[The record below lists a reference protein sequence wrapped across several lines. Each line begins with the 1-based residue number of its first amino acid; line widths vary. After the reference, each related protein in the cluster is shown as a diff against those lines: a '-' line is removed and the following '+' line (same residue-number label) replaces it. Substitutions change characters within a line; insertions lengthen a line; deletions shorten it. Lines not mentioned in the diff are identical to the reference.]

1 MGHGTPRLGFRPPSM
16 GRTAYR
22 RHGNELKELGQYAT
36 QVFAAHPK
44 LPEQTGR
51 MPQLEPAKLARHIA
65 SQTRESCSSLEALRA
80 ASVTGPRPILRFL
93 GNSAASGRWSDQ
105 SGLVSYPEAGKAD
118 KPSQLRPLGI
128 LRPDAKGLAGTAKD
142 RCLSS
147 LTSQDVAS
155 PTPKVGSCRRFGN
168 SVAR

>member
-65 SQTRESCSSLEALRA
+65 SIKPEKAVPKGSAPAAAWKLCAQPVSQARA
-80 ASVTGPRPILRFL
+80 RYCDSF
-93 GNSAASGRWSDQ
+93 GNSAASRRRSDQ
-105 SGLVSYPEAGKAD
+105 SGLVSYPETGKA
-118 KPSQLRPLGI
+118 G
-128 LRPDAKGLAGTAKD
+128 
-142 RCLSS
+142 
-147 LTSQDVAS
+147 
-155 PTPKVGSCRRFGN
+155 
-168 SVAR
+168 